1 MARRFNGTSD
11 FIVFTLSS
19 VLEALDA
26 GPLTMAVLASITS
39 TTDGALIHARTSG
52 GTNSWW
58 METFS
63 ANWNY
68 GQGVL
73 ARDIGDLTTS
83 EGWAVYAGH
92 KASGGAAFPVGRKV
106 ILGGST
112 TEVTA
117 ASALADG
124 TAPGSGGILQVGRWG
139 TVSEYAGADIACCA
153 IWDYELSQSEID
165 ALATSFANW
174 STTGTAPRW
183 LVKFTQANP
192 ADAISDETG
201 NGGSSSSITG
211 TTIVSDPAGFFS
223 CVTNLVVQDATQA
236 QSTDAVALTQVPA
249 LAYTLS
255 LHDALPIYTL
265 SLDERASCRERV

>member
-11 FIVFTLSS
+11 FITFTLSS
-19 VLEALDA
+19 VLEPLDA

-112 TEVTA
+112 TENTA

-124 TAPGSGGILQVGRWG
+124 TAPGSGGILQMGKWG
-139 TVSEYAGADIACCA
+139 TAAEFAGADIACCA
-153 IWDYELSQSEID
+153 VWDVELSTGEID
-165 ALATSFANW
+165 ALATSFSNW
-174 STTGTAPRW
+174 SATSTAPKW
-183 LVKFTQANP
+183 LVHFDQANA
-192 ADAISDETG
+192 ADAITDLTG
-201 NGGSSSSITG
+201 NGGDSSTITG
-211 TTIVSDPAGFFS
+211 TTIVANPPGFFGA
-223 CVTNLVVQDATQA
+223 TLPTLPVVAPDPGMVR
-236 QSTDAVALTQVPA
+236 S
-249 LAYTLS
+249 
-255 LHDALPIYTL
+255 HWW
-265 SLDERASCRERV
+265 